1 MLRRGRTRGV
11 ASRRS
16 TVALVGIRGVAAAG
30 GVGGGGEG
38 GGGVGVVVE
47 SVGLTRGRGGGLV
60 AVREVGVREEAR
72 RGCGGRRS
80 RRRRGRLEEVSST
93 LVCSSSSISIG
104 VIGERGDG
112 AMRCGSQKGRREEGG
127 RASERSYRSISRP
140 GRFRSE
146 IGQPISPRISSSS
159 FFLY

>member
-47 SVGLTRGRGGGLV
+47 SVGLTCGRGRGLV
-60 AVREVGVREEAR
+60 AVREVGVQEEAR
-72 RGCGGRRS
+72 RGRGGRRS

-93 LVCSSSSISIG
+93 PVCSSSSISIG
-104 VIGERGDG
+104 VVG
-112 AMRCGSQKGRREEGG
+112 AMRCDSQKGGREEGG